1 MGRTPSPTV
10 YGGHERLRDGER
22 RRSVYCAVPSRSGSP
37 VYEFQHIAAALY
49 FAAGIGAILGL
60 VLPAPRMLVGAR
72 VGLALGAVVQALAFA
87 TLHRLDPAP
96 DLTDLAQAV
105 SVMAW
110 LAVIFGLVLVAR
122 IQLPGFVPALSFTAF
137 LAAFAATLSHGGGAA
152 ASAANGGVPHAHV
165 LLASAGLA
173 ALGLAG
179 LAGLFFLVEH
189 RSLKRRRSVAR
200 RIPLPSL
207 EALDR
212 VNRVALAVGF
222 PLLTF
227 GVVTGVLWNEARS
240 GQALAGGL
248 HETWTVVAWLIYL
261 GLVGLRFL
269 GRQGAR
275 QAAASALAGFAF
287 LVFAVV
293 GVGLVS

>member
-1 MGRTPSPTV
+1 M
-10 YGGHERLRDGER
+10 
-22 RRSVYCAVPSRSGSP
+22 
-37 VYEFQHIAAALY
+37 YEFEHIAAALY
-49 FAAGIGAILGL
+49 LAAGVGAILGL
-60 VLPAPRMLVGAR
+60 VLPAPRMLIGARIGLVVGA
-72 VGLALGAVVQALAFA
+72 LVQAVAFA
-87 TLHRLDPAP
+87 TLHRLDPPPA
-96 DLTDLAQAV
+96 LTDLGVAIAV
-105 SVMAW
+105 MGW
-110 LAVIFGLVLVAR
+110 LAVVFGLILSAR
-122 IQLPGFVPALSFTAF
+122 IRLPGFLPALAFAAF
-137 LAAFAATLSHGGGAA
+137 LAAFGATLSGSSGDAPTE
-152 ASAANGGVPHAHV
+152 ASGSIPHAHV

-179 LAGLFFLVEH
+179 LAGLFFLLEH
-189 RSLKRRRSVAR
+189 RSLKRRRKLAR
-200 RIPLPSL
+200 RLPLPSL

-212 VNRVALAVGF
+212 VNRVALALGF

-240 GQALAGGL
+240 GRVLGGGL

-261 GLVGLRFL
+261 GLVALRFV
-269 GRQGAR
+269 GHQGAR

>member
-1 MGRTPSPTV
+1 M
-10 YGGHERLRDGER
+10 H
-22 RRSVYCAVPSRSGSP
+22 
-37 VYEFQHIAAALY
+37 EFQQIAAALY
-49 FAAGIGAILGL
+49 LAAGVGALLGL
-60 VLPAPRMLVGAR
+60 VLPAPRMLIGAR
-72 VGLALGAVVQALAFA
+72 LGLALGAVVQGIAFA
-87 TLHRLDPAP
+87 TLHRQDPAP
-96 DLTDLAQAV
+96 ALTDLAQAV

-110 LAVIFGLVLVAR
+110 LGVLFGLALTAR
-122 IQLPGFVPALSFTAF
+122 IRLPGFVPVLGFAAF
-137 LAAFAATLSHGGGAA
+137 LAAFGATLPDRGASVVA
-152 ASAANGGVPHAHV
+152 EGNGSIPHAHV

-179 LAGLFFLVEH
+179 LAGLFFLLEH

-200 RIPLPSL
+200 RIQLPSL

-212 VNRVALAVGF
+212 VNRVALALGF
-222 PLLTF
+222 VLLSF

-261 GLVGLRFL
+261 GLVVLRFV

-293 GVGLVS
+293 GIGIVS

>member
-1 MGRTPSPTV
+1 ML
-10 YGGHERLRDGER
+10 EL
-22 RRSVYCAVPSRSGSP
+22 
-37 VYEFQHIAAALY
+37 QHIAAALY
-49 FAAGIGAILGL
+49 LAAGVGALLGL
-60 VLPAPRMLVGAR
+60 ALPAPRMLVGAR
-72 VGLALGAVVQALAFA
+72 YGLVCGALVQAAAFA
-87 TLHRLDPAP
+87 TLHRLDSAPA
-96 DLTDLAQAV
+96 LTSLGLAVAV
-105 SVMAW
+105 MSW
-110 LAVIFGLVLVAR
+110 LALVFGLLLAAR
-122 IQLPGFVPALSFTAF
+122 IRLPGFLPTLAFVAF
-137 LAAFAATLSHGGGAA
+137 LGAFAATLARDAETAA
-152 ASAANGGVPHAHV
+152 QEASGSLPHAHV

-189 RSLKRRRSVAR
+189 RSLKRRAPVGR
-200 RIPLPSL
+200 RIALPSL

-222 PLLTF
+222 PLLTL
-227 GVVTGVLWNEARS
+227 GVVTGLLWNASRS
-240 GQALAGGL
+240 GRVLEGGL

-261 GLVGLRFL
+261 GLVVLRFA

>member
-1 MGRTPSPTV
+1 MGCRYTAAASPGAPQDPACS
-10 YGGHERLRDGER
+10 GGGGSG
-22 RRSVYCAVPSRSGSP
+22 RS
-37 VYEFQHIAAALY
+37 VYEFQQIAAALY
-49 FAAGIGAILGL
+49 LAAGVGALLGL

-72 VGLALGAVVQALAFA
+72 LGLALGAVFQAAAFA

-96 DLTDLAQAV
+96 ALTDLAQAL
-105 SVMAW
+105 SITAW
-110 LAVIFGLVLVAR
+110 LGVLFGLALLSR
-122 IQLPGFVPALSFTAF
+122 IRLPGFVPVLGLVAF
-137 LAAFAATLSHGGGAA
+137 LGAFGATLSGANEGTGGEG
-152 ASAANGGVPHAHV
+152 SGSIPHAHI
-165 LLASAGLA
+165 LLSSAGLA

-189 RSLKRRRSVAR
+189 RALKRRRPVAR

-212 VNRVALAVGF
+212 VNRVALALGF
-222 PLLTF
+222 ALLSF
-227 GVVTGVLWNEARS
+227 GVATGVLWNEARS
-240 GQALAGGL
+240 GAALSGGL
-248 HETWTVVAWLIYL
+248 HETWTVAAWLIYL
-261 GLVGLRFL
+261 GLFLLRFL

-293 GVGLVS
+293 GIGIVS

>member
-1 MGRTPSPTV
+1 M
-10 YGGHERLRDGER
+10 
-22 RRSVYCAVPSRSGSP
+22 
-37 VYEFQHIAAALY
+37 YEFQHIAAALY
-49 FAAGIGAILGL
+49 LAAGVGALLGL
-60 VLPAPRMLVGAR
+60 VLPEPRMLAGAR
-72 VGLALGAVVQALAFA
+72 IGLLLGAAVQAAAFA

-96 DLTDLAQAV
+96 SLTDLGLAIC
-105 SVMAW
+105 VMAW
-110 LAVIFGLVLVAR
+110 LAVVFGLVLIAR
-122 IQLPGFVPALSFTAF
+122 IRLPGFVPALAFAAF
-137 LAAFAATLSHGGGAA
+137 LAAFGATLSEPRGAA
-152 ASAANGGVPHAHV
+152 SDATGSIPHAHV

-179 LAGLFFLVEH
+179 LAGLFFLLEH
-189 RSLKRRRSVAR
+189 RTLKRRRKLAR
-200 RIPLPSL
+200 RLPLPSL

-212 VNRVALAVGF
+212 VNRLALALGF

-227 GVVTGVLWNEARS
+227 GVVTGILWNEARS
-240 GQALAGGL
+240 GRVLAGGL

-261 GLVGLRFL
+261 GLVVLRFV
-269 GRQGAR
+269 GHQGAR